1 MTNDAF
7 VHLHVHSEYS
17 LLDGACRIEALVE
30 QVKAL
35 GQTAVAV
42 TDHGNLFAAVAFY
55 DAAKD
60 AGIQPIIG
68 CEVYVAQRSRF
79 DKDQML
85 DGKSYHLVL
94 LCENEEGYR
103 NLVKLV
109 SFANTEGF
117 YKKPRIDRALLQKY
131 HKGLICLSACLSGE
145 IPRLL
150 LDREYAAAKQTALWY
165 RDLFGADNFFLEVQ
179 NHGIPEE
186 KQIMPL
192 LLRLAGETGIPLVAT
207 NDVHYLKRSDAQM
220 QKVLLCIQTGTAL
233 HEPNSMGFSMSEYYL
248 KSTEEMAAL
257 FANCP
262 DAISNTRRI
271 ADRCHVGFVFGQ
283 RKLPHFVQD
292 GVTDNTAFFHALC
305 EKGMHKRYGE
315 HITPEIENRLH
326 YEMQVIEQMGFVD
339 YYLIVWDLI
348 RYARMHDIPV
358 GPGRGSGA
366 GSLCAY
372 CIGITSI
379 DPIAGK
385 LLFERF
391 LNPERVSMP
400 DFDIDFCIEGRPKVK
415 EYVVNRYG
423 SDHVAEIVAFDTLK
437 AKAAVR
443 DVGRVLGIP
452 YGLCD
457 KVAKLFGFDM
467 TIAETLAEVKE
478 LKALYD
484 TDEQVH
490 RLLDLAAQ
498 IEGMPRHTSTHAA
511 GVVIAAS
518 PVSDYVP
525 LLKNG
530 DAVQTQYTMTVL
542 ERLGLLK
549 MDFLGLRNL
558 TIIRNAERAIQ
569 RHTPAFSVNSIPQDD
584 PEVYA
589 RISSGDTSGMFQLES
604 AGMRNFI
611 MQLKPENMEDIIA
624 AIALYRPGPK
634 DSISDYVRRRHGQQP
649 VTYLHPML
657 KDILSLTY
665 GCIVYQEQ
673 VMEICRK
680 LAGYSYGRADIVRRS
695 MTKKKHRSELH
706 KEREIF
712 LHGSGKDDGC
722 VGAVANGVPEDVANR
737 IFDQMESFASYAFC
751 RSHAAC
757 YALVTYQT
765 AYLKTH
771 YFGDYMAALMT
782 SVIHDP
788 GKLLAYTEE
797 CRQAGLVLSPP
808 DVNTGEW
815 GFAFR
820 DGKLIFGLLAIKG
833 IGRGLIDRIT
843 LERRK
848 GAFVS
853 FVDLCR
859 RMSGQGLTKRALE
872 PLIQAGALDHLD
884 CNRRQMLLHYE
895 EVMDA
900 VSSPEH
906 VGIEGQMSLFG
917 EEDLAAGDMQLPETE
932 DFDLF
937 QRLQMEKAA
946 TGMYISGHPLDSFGW
961 LGKLLHCKT
970 LGSLGELPD
979 KAAVAVLCQVQEV
992 KRHRT
997 KNGEDMAFVQL
1008 EDSSGMVDSV
1018 VFPKLFAIS
1027 VNRLYPDRIVYVTG
1041 KISHKD
1047 ETCSLLCES
1056 IREQY
1061 DFSLM
1066 LRQMQLCLKLD
1077 PDSSRLLSAVGTVCK
1092 AFPGETEIVAYLTAE
1107 RVYARP
1113 KLPNVTVSDAFY
1125 QALCEVFPAEQI
1137 GLIPR
1142 MGK

>member
-55 DAAKD
+55 DAAKE

-79 DKDQML
+79 DKEQTL

-117 YKKPRIDRALLQKY
+117 YKKPRVDRALLQQY

-150 LDREYAAAKQTALWY
+150 LDRDYAGAKQTALWY
-165 RDLFGADNFFLEVQ
+165 RELFGADNFFLEIQ

-186 KQIMPL
+186 KQILPL

-207 NDVHYLKRSDAQM
+207 NDAHYLKRSDAQM
-220 QKVLLCIQTGTAL
+220 QKVLLCIQTGTTL
-233 HEPNSMGFSMSEYYL
+233 QEPNSMGFSGNEYYL

-262 DAISNTRRI
+262 EAIANTKRI
-271 ADRCHVGFVFGQ
+271 AERCHVDLVFGE

-292 GVTDNTAFFHALC
+292 GVTDNTAFFRSLC

-339 YYLIVWDLI
+339 YYLIVWDFI
-348 RYARMHDIPV
+348 RYARMQDIPV

-400 DFDIDFCIEGRPKVK
+400 DFDIDFCIEGRYKVK

-467 TIAETLAEVKE
+467 TIAEALAEVKE

-490 RLLDLAAQ
+490 SLLHFAAQ

-530 DAVQTQYTMTVL
+530 DTVQTQYTMTVL

-558 TIIRNAERAIQ
+558 TIIRDTERAIQ
-569 RHTPAFSVNSIPQDD
+569 RHTPEFSVNNIPVDD

-589 RISSGDTSGMFQLES
+589 LISRGDTSGVFQLES

-611 MQLKPENMEDIIA
+611 MQLKPENMDDIIA
-624 AIALYRPGPK
+624 AVALYRPGPK

-649 VTYLHPML
+649 VTYLHPLL

-712 LHGSGKDDGC
+712 LHGSGKNDGC

-751 RSHAAC
+751 KSHAAS
-757 YALVTYQT
+757 YALVSYQT

-782 SVIHDP
+782 SVIHDS
-788 GKLLAYTEE
+788 GKLLAYMEE

-853 FVDLCR
+853 FVDFCR

-872 PLIQAGALDHLD
+872 PLIQAGALDCLD
-884 CNRRQMLLHYE
+884 CNRKQMLLHFE
-895 EVMDA
+895 NVMDA
-900 VSSPEH
+900 VGGPESA
-906 VGIEGQMSLFG
+906 GIEGQMSLFG
-917 EEDLAAGDMQLPETE
+917 EDTLAAGDMQIPDAEE
-932 DFDLF
+932 FDLF

-946 TGMYISGHPLDSFGW
+946 TGMYISGHPLDGFRW
-961 LGKLLHCKT
+961 LGKLLHCKP
-970 LGSLGELPD
+970 LASVGELPD
-979 KAAVAVLCQVQEV
+979 KAAVSVLCQVQEV

-1008 EDSSGMVDSV
+1008 EDSSGTVDSV

-1027 VNRLYPDRIVYVTG
+1027 VSRLHPDRIVYVTG

-1056 IREQY
+1056 IREQS
-1061 DFSLM
+1061 DFPLM
-1066 LRQMQLCLKLD
+1066 LRQMQLCLKLN
-1077 PDSSRLLSAVGTVCK
+1077 PDSSRFLAAVGAVCR
-1092 AFPGETEIVAYLTAE
+1092 AFPGETEIIAYLTAE
-1107 RVYARP
+1107 RAYARP
-1113 KLPNVTVSDAFY
+1113 KLPSVTVSDAFY

-1142 MGK
+1142 MGR